1 MQICTLKMIRNS
13 FTDGRNICEVGRG
26 YSLIIAIPMNTS
38 TLLAEEATVVTH
50 YKLGITAIIYIAVYA
65 E

>member
-1 MQICTLKMIRNS
+1 MQMCTLKMIRNS

-38 TLLAEEATVVTH
+38 TLLAEATVVTH